1 MTAVPSAIL
10 GNPARWW
17 CGALVTHSSSATNNA
32 RQGGVGLFGLRGLTQ
47 SPGLGSTP
55 GRVGRI
61 APGSSRLGVRS
72 QGKTDLRIRLRKINR
87 RQCEA
92 AHTSLRDRR
101 AIGAPTSGFRWGSR
115 AVEGAMMRTNL
126 SIKSAP
132 RVELDERSRAAR
144 LRRERID
151 RLLIPP
157 VAVTQSRLRRLL
169 CVFSFG
175 MYGGAA

>member
-1 MTAVPSAIL
+1 
-10 GNPARWW
+10 
-17 CGALVTHSSSATNNA
+17 
-32 RQGGVGLFGLRGLTQ
+32 
-47 SPGLGSTP
+47 
-55 GRVGRI
+55 
-61 APGSSRLGVRS
+61 
-72 QGKTDLRIRLRKINR
+72 
-87 RQCEA
+87 
-92 AHTSLRDRR
+92 
-101 AIGAPTSGFRWGSR
+101 
-115 AVEGAMMRTNL
+115 MMRTNL